1 VSNKQPGDPS
11 DRSRFTR
18 QIDEAFEDVS
28 KLAGSNVAP
37 TDFYQQFLT
46 RALTGIGAPAGAV
59 WLRTPQGFL
68 QVACQVNLERIGL
81 EAKRGGRECH
91 NEVLRHVFQA
101 NPPRSVILEPQGRLA
116 GVAADANSPP
126 AANLSDFYALFAPIV
141 GTDKQSFGLLEVF
154 QDSGHNPQLYPTFIQ
169 YATQMAGYASQY
181 HAYGNTRQATSAGS
195 EKVFAQVEAFA
206 RLIHGTLN
214 PTEVAYHVANEGR
227 RLIECDRLCVAV
239 RHGGKATVEA
249 VSGADVVEKASTHVR
264 RMKKLFDAVLKF
276 NDRLTFAGTRDDAL
290 PPEVLH
296 ALDEY
301 LAESQPKLLVVQP
314 IRDEREKKDD
324 VPARSALL
332 LESFNPPDNVE
343 PLVQRMELVGK
354 HAAPA
359 LYNAAELK
367 RIPFKMLWKPVLW
380 VQNGVGGKTRFI
392 TLLVCALV
400 VALALVMVFVPY
412 QLKMDAK
419 GQFKPRVEKA
429 VYAPHEG
436 EVIEV
441 LVKPGQRG
449 VKPGDAVVKLFNG
462 QLERQL
468 GQLDGELA
476 KAIADAATQENA
488 LGKTPTDRENQAT
501 RNDLIRK
508 KADAEF
514 NRGLYTDR
522 RSSLIRTYNLID
534 SERGFFHAR
543 APELDL
549 LRVSDPRDRVWTVL
563 NNDNR
568 TELNRRTV
576 KTNEPL
582 VRLGA
587 VDGPWRVE
595 LRIPQRNIGQVQR
608 AFSTPG
614 MHQVEESP
622 DPTSPTRTT
631 GKRFLPVDVLFAG
644 SETESFKGKLY
655 FTDLGAEAVPN
666 QSDHNESE
674 PIVIAYVT
682 MDPAQFSEAD
692 RKALFVAGLE
702 VRTKIRC
709 GSHSL
714 GYAWFHGVWE
724 WFYEHVVFFF

>member
-1 VSNKQPGDPS
+1 MSNKQPGDPS
-11 DRSRFTR
+11 DRGRVSR

-37 TDFYQQFLT
+37 TDFYQQFLS
-46 RALTGIGAPAGAV
+46 RALSGIGAPAGAI

-68 QVACQVNLERIGL
+68 QVACQVNLDRVGL
-81 EAKRGGRECH
+81 DAKRGGRECH

-116 GVAADANSPP
+116 GVAPDANSPP
-126 AANLSDFYALFAPIV
+126 PANLSDFYALFAPIV
-141 GTDKQSFGLLEVF
+141 GADRQSMGLLEVF
-154 QDSGHNPQLYPTFIQ
+154 QDTSHDPRLYPTFIQ

-181 HAYGNTRQATSAGS
+181 HAYGSNRPAAAAGS
-195 EKVFAQVEAFA
+195 EKVFVQVEAFA

-227 RLIECDRLCVAV
+227 RLVECDRLCVGV
-239 RHGGKATVEA
+239 RHGSWATVEA

-264 RMKKLFDAVLKF
+264 RMRKLFDAVLKF
-276 NDRLTFAGTRDDAL
+276 NDRLTFAGQRDDAL
-290 PPEVLH
+290 PPDVLH

-314 IRDEREKKDD
+314 IRDEREKSDTT
-324 VPARSALL
+324 PARSVLL
-332 LESFNPPDNVE
+332 MESFNPPDNAE
-343 PLVQRMELVGK
+343 PMVQRLELVGK

-359 LYNAAELK
+359 LYNAAEMS
-367 RIPFKMLWKPVLW
+367 RIPFRFLWKPVLW
-380 VQNGVGGKTRFI
+380 VQNGVGGKARFI
-392 TLLVCALV
+392 TFLVCALV
-400 VALALVMVFVPY
+400 VALALTMAFVPY
-412 QLKMDAK
+412 PLKMDAK
-419 GQFKPRVEKA
+419 GQFKPMVEKT

-441 LVKPGQRG
+441 QVKPGQRG
-449 VKPGDAVVKLFNG
+449 VKPGDPIVKLFNG
-462 QLERQL
+462 QLERQF
-468 GQLDGELA
+468 GQIDGELA
-476 KAIADAATQENA
+476 KAITDAQTAQQQ
-488 LGKTPTDRENQAT
+488 LDKTPQSVENQNI

-508 KADAEF
+508 KAEADF
-514 NRGLYTDR
+514 NRVLAAER
-522 RSSLIRTYNLID
+522 RAKLIQNYNLIESD
-534 SERGFFHAR
+534 RGYFQAR

-549 LRVSDPRDRVWTVL
+549 FKVSDPRNRVWTVL

-608 AFSTPG
+608 AFSTDG
-614 MHQVEESP
+614 LHEVEESP
-622 DPTSPTRTT
+622 DPTNPGRATA
-631 GKRFLPVDVLFAG
+631 KKYLPVDMVFAG
-644 SETESFKGKLY
+644 SETQPFRGKLY
-655 FTDLGAEAVPN
+655 FADLGAEAVPN
-666 QSDHNESE
+666 QNDQSESE
-674 PIVIAYVT
+674 PVVIAYVQV
-682 MDPAQFSEAD
+682 DPAQFPEED

-714 GYAWFHGVWE
+714 GYSWFHGVWE
-724 WFYEHVVFFF
+724 WFYEHVIFFF

>member
-1 VSNKQPGDPS
+1 MSNKQPGDPS
-11 DRSRFTR
+11 DRGRFSR

-68 QVACQVNLERIGL
+68 QVACQVNLERVGL

-116 GVAADANSPP
+116 GVAPDADSPP
-126 AANLSDFYALFAPIV
+126 AANLSDYYALFAPIV
-141 GTDKQSFGLLEVF
+141 GADKQSMGLLEVF
-154 QDSGHNPQLYPTFIQ
+154 QDSSHDARLYPTFIQ

-181 HAYGNTRQATSAGS
+181 HAYGTTRQSAGS
-195 EKVFAQVEAFA
+195 EKVFVQVEAFA
-206 RLIHGTLN
+206 RLVHGTLN

-227 RLIECDRLCVAV
+227 RLIECDRLCVGV
-239 RHGGKATVEA
+239 RHGSKATVEA

-264 RMKKLFDAVLKF
+264 RMRKLFDAVLKF
-276 NDRLTFAGTRDDAL
+276 NDRLTFNGTRDDAL
-290 PPEVLH
+290 PPEVLA

-314 IRDEREKKDD
+314 IRDEREKKESA
-324 VPARSALL
+324 PARSALL
-332 LESFNPPDNVE
+332 MESFNPPDNVE
-343 PLVQRMELVGK
+343 PMVQRMELVGK

-359 LYNAAELK
+359 LYNAAEMK
-367 RIPFKMLWKPVLW
+367 RIPFQFLWKPVLW

-392 TLLVCALV
+392 TLMVCALV
-400 VALALVMVFVPY
+400 VLLALTMAFVPFP
-412 QLKMDAK
+412 LKMDAK
-419 GQFKPRVEKA
+419 GQFKPQVEKT
-429 VYAPHEG
+429 VYTPHDG
-436 EVIEV
+436 EVIEL
-441 LVKPGQRG
+441 LVKPGQKG
-449 VKPGDAVVKLFNG
+449 VKPGDPIVKLFNG
-462 QLERQL
+462 QLERQFA
-468 GQLDGELA
+468 QIDGELA
-476 KAIADAATQENA
+476 KAIEDGKTQQTA
-488 LGKTPTDRENQAT
+488 LDRTPTDRDSQNV

-508 KADAEF
+508 KAEADF
-514 NRGLYTDR
+514 NRSLYANRRTD
-522 RSSLIRTYNLID
+522 LIRQYNLIET
-534 SERGFFHAR
+534 ERGFFHAR

-549 LRVSDPRDRVWTVL
+549 LNVSDPRHRVWTVL

-595 LRIPQRNIGQVQR
+595 LRIPQRNIGHVQR
-608 AFSTPG
+608 AFFTAG
-614 MHQVEESP
+614 LHEVEESA
-622 DPTSPTRTT
+622 DPTSP
-631 GKRFLPVDVLFAG
+631 GKTVAKKYLPVDMLFAG
-644 SETESFKGKLY
+644 SETDPYKGKLY
-655 FTDLGAEAVPN
+655 FADLGAEAVPN
-666 QSDHNESE
+666 QNDHNESE
-674 PIVIAYVT
+674 PVVIAYVQV
-682 MDPAQFSEAD
+682 DPAQFREED

-714 GYAWFHGVWE
+714 GYSWFHGVWE